1 MPIVHLRLIE
11 NVFSADQKQELIE
24 CVTDAVETVYPG
36 LRDVTFVTVDEVK
49 NGDWGIGGEPMTA
62 NRVRRHAEQFVSE

>member
-11 NVFSADQKQELIE
+11 NVFTADQKQELIE
-24 CVTDAVETVYPG
+24 RMTDAVETVYPG

-62 NRVRRHAEQFVSE
+62 NRVRPHAEQFVSE